1 MRFYIGRPV
10 ILGAMSISLFLAPVP
25 HAQAEPAPSPVAA
38 AIPDALVAR
47 VNQLVD
53 ADTTRLTMRSS
64 RTFTSTRKL
73 PSPRNRTAGN
83 RRQVT

>member
-38 AIPDALVAR
+38 GQFRDVLSPGSISWWM
-47 VNQLVD
+47 
-53 ADTTRLTMRSS
+53 LTLR
-64 RTFTSTRKL
+64 
-73 PSPRNRTAGN
+73 A
-83 RRQVT
+83 